1 MSDMVSNKC
10 HVHKSL
16 PNINVKVIIELT
28 IFLHQSISQS
38 VSQSVS
44 VFYVYQ
50 GLELKINL
58 KGILQFLFVSYVLFL
73 SSPDLVSFFSWP
85 SPKAGRELQ
94 TALDRRRIMRED
106 HP

>member
-38 VSQSVS
+38 VSPL
-44 VFYVYQ
+44 VFFNVYQ

-73 SSPDLVSFFSWP
+73 SSPDLVSFFSRP